1 MSLCGCVIGESEH
14 NLRRAVGGEYGYS
27 ANNEEWSLDKEGIP
41 TAYILDVWDLF
52 TSIRGQAARIVREA
66 VGLATKGVHKYFL
79 IGGPPCPNL
88 TTSGQYGGLLG
99 FTGPVSVHFHVFPI
113 LMHAILALD
122 PNAVIFIAIENAGS
136 MLDDM
141 REYMRRTIG
150 LDARHQHQINTATF
164 SDITRNRIT
173 LTSTPSLGQR
183 YHSNT

>member
-1 MSLCGCVIGESEH
+1 MIGESEH